1 MSENINQIEMIF
13 TGMLILSANMESFM
27 NELKIERRKIQRLLS
42 QIEGRLAESRIQIT
56 YL

>member
-1 MSENINQIEMIF
+1 MSENINKLEMIF
-13 TGMLILSANMESFM
+13 TGMFILSANMESYM
-27 NELKIERRKIQRLLS
+27 TELKIERRKIQRLLA